1 MSASGDIT
9 ALLVAAQEGDRAAL
23 DVLFPILY
31 DELHRL
37 AGAQRRRRQAD
48 HTVNTTAL
56 VHEAYLKLVR
66 QEDVSWKDRGHFFAL
81 AARAMRQILTD
92 YARKRQTAKRGGD
105 AHKVSLEDGL
115 DAANPVPAESADEL
129 VALDEALK
137 RLERISERQSQV
149 VECRFFAGLPV
160 EETAEA
166 LGISEATVK
175 RDWRLASAWL
185 RREIGAQLDA

>member
-1 MSASGDIT
+1 MPASGDIT
-9 ALLVAAQEGDRAAL
+9 ALLVAASDGDRAAL
-23 DVLFPILY
+23 DALFPVLY

-48 HTVNTTAL
+48 YTVNTTAL

-66 QEDVSWKDRGHFFAL
+66 QEQVSWKNRGHFFAL
-81 AARAMRQILTD
+81 AAKAMRQILLD
-92 YARKRQTAKRGGD
+92 YARKRQAAKRGGD
-105 AHKVSLEDGL
+105 ADRVSL
-115 DAANPVPAESADEL
+115 DAAPEVANPVPAESADEL

-137 RLERISERQSQV
+137 KLERISERQSRV

-185 RREIGAQLDA
+185 RREIGARLDA